1 MAMPQARSQKD
12 CLLHLLFL
20 RLPEHPGKGQSSQQT
35 IRHEAITHK
44 LKILKFFAALIVGP
58 VPIAHFRPFGN

>member
-44 LKILKFFAALIVGP
+44 LKNSEVLRRSHRGAGSHRSFPTFW
-58 VPIAHFRPFGN
+58 